1 MVPIIGRNHRGRRE
15 KGEREM
21 DCRTTDCGTGK
32 PEGEE
37 VDREKR

>member
-37 VDREKR
+37 VDSEKR